1 MGWHERDERGAAG
14 HDAKTAEARL
24 EESVLLR
31 VDAFLSRRS
40 PAFIVILGLLLLA
53 LFGLIDAI
61 TGTFDVAPLYIVPI
75 GLVTFSR
82 GRWMGALMALLA
94 TFARG
99 TAEVVRGVAEVD
111 SMVTYWSGLTR
122 LYVFMA
128 VVLMIGP
135 MRDVLRWQREL
146 TETLAETNTHLEALN
161 ELRDVLNHEETEGD
175 RALDD
180 LRASLESLESFAS
193 SEVVPAWRPSEPPTT
208 TP

>member
-1 MGWHERDERGAAG
+1 MTRHERGERSAAE
-14 HDAKTAEARL
+14 DRAATTAEARL
-24 EESVLLR
+24 QHSALLR
-31 VDAFLSRRS
+31 FDAFLSRRS
-40 PAFIVILGLLLLA
+40 PTFIIILGLLLLA

-82 GRWMGALMALLA
+82 GRGMGVLMALLA

-99 TAEVVRGVAEVD
+99 AAEVTRGVADVQ

-146 TETLAETNTHLEALN
+146 TETLTETNTHLEALN
-161 ELRDVLNHEETEGD
+161 ELRDVLNHDDEVHGEQ
-175 RALDD
+175 ALED
-180 LRASLESLESFAS
+180 LQASLESLEALAS
-193 SEVVPAWRPSEPPTT
+193 GNAVPARRPPASASP
-208 TP
+208 

>member
-1 MGWHERDERGAAG
+1 MDRHQREGMAADEHGGR
-14 HDAKTAEARL
+14 TAEARL
-24 EESVLLR
+24 ENSVLLR
-31 VDAFLSRRS
+31 FDDFLARRS
-40 PAFIVILGLLLLA
+40 PAFIITLGLLLLA
-53 LFGLIDAI
+53 LFGLIDAV

-99 TAEVVRGVAEVD
+99 AAEVSRGVADVQ

-146 TETLAETNTHLEALN
+146 TETLSETNTHLEALN
-161 ELRDVLNHEETEGD
+161 ELRDVLNHDEAEGE

-180 LRASLESLESFAS
+180 LLASLESLESLAS
-193 SEVVPAWRPSEPPTT
+193 SDVVPTRRPPASSSL
-208 TP
+208 